1 MNISINQFWKWH
13 HQFAKIF
20 CKEQEK
26 KAKLNTNWTFGWE
39 NRWIEKKNWT
49 RWKWMILAISMK
61 NLYKVQWKRK
71 TVILLSKKNAF
82 ENSSRYY
89 WKFHKSNES
98 VWLDSYLPH
107 IVWATTCI
115 ESNKQQQICKNKW
128 WTIFQYL
135 VINLKT
141 KQKKVK
147 YHHWNCIHFLDL

>member
-1 MNISINQFWKWH
+1 MNVWLR
-13 HQFAKIF
+13 
-20 CKEQEK
+20 K
-26 KAKLNTNWTFGWE
+26 KM
-39 NRWIEKKNWT
+39 NRKKNWT

-98 VWLDSYLPH
+98 VCLFVWLDSYLPH

-128 WTIFQYL
+128 WTVFQCSYKFKNQTKKSK
-135 VINLKT
+135 ISSLKLYT
-141 KQKKVK
+141 FFRFVRLTDMHKR
-147 YHHWNCIHFLDL
+147 